1 MIEEKTVAAIP
12 VRITFASLHTK
23 WLSYYYLLHFVF
35 KMFVSVIN
43 GLAIY
48 CILWFFRTLHV
59 TFVLDLRYS

>member
-1 MIEEKTVAAIP
+1 MKVIEEKTVAAIP

-23 WLSYYYLLHFVF
+23 WLSYYDLLHFVF

-48 CILWFFRTLHV
+48 GGFA
-59 TFVLDLRYS
+59 YSMHEKSSRDFEA